1 MGRSLEPEG
10 VTCLQLL
17 ANGRRNRGEVKT
29 GERRGGG
36 EEGCTSWAHEERR
49 WVVERV
55 VETRRGRG
63 WRWSMYLPSF
73 LRTPCLRVSFS
84 QCRKPTYR
92 PPLPLP
98 SSSSF
103 CHFRLSP
110 APSLHSPVSTTFTAP
125 PLWSVKL
132 FGRDRR
138 LVISWPR
145 LSSSGLVLTRRHST
159 RRIHWIRIVVEMLQI
174 LGSNLCDGLVRG
186 ATHGGGGGRGE
197 RSTALYIN

>member
-1 MGRSLEPEG
+1 M
-10 VTCLQLL
+10 
-17 ANGRRNRGEVKT
+17 RRTKREESGLRGWWKHA
-29 GERRGGG
+29 GGG
-36 EEGCTSWAHEERR
+36 GGGGRCTYH
-49 WVVERV
+49 
-55 VETRRGRG
+55 
-63 WRWSMYLPSF
+63 PSF
-73 LRTPCLRVSFS
+73 GRHVSVS
-84 QCRKPTYR
+84 RLVNVENRLTDPSAS
-92 PPLPLP
+92 P

-103 CHFRLSP
+103 CHFRLP
-110 APSLHSPVSTTFTAP
+110 PHSPVSTTFTAP

-186 ATHGGGGGRGE
+186 TIRGE
-197 RSTALYIN
+197 TIHRFIHKLTCCENDE

>member
-1 MGRSLEPEG
+1 MRGSALWMWAGAWSRRVLHAYSSWRTVGEIEG
-10 VTCLQLL
+10 KLK
-17 ANGRRNRGEVKT
+17 RG
-29 GERRGGG
+29 RGG
-36 EEGCTSWAHEERR
+36 CTLWAHEERR
-49 WVVERV
+49 WVERV

-92 PPLPLP
+92 PLRLSILVLLLPLP
-98 SSSSF
+98 F
-103 CHFRLSP
+103 VPRPPLP
-110 APSLHSPVSTTFTAP
+110 VPLPVSTTFTAP

-174 LGSNLCDGLVRG
+174 LGSNLCDGLVRD
-186 ATHGGGGGRGE
+186 AVRVE